1 MDDAIIDREQGAF
14 DELLNDEVDT
24 TVDEAENN
32 IEDIAVS
39 NNNYQI
45 YSGEAL
51 SCDEIYPVAAKES
64 TKMIVFVGP
73 IGSGKT
79 TIETTIYQL
88 FHESPMGELYFA
100 GSKTILG
107 YEQRAFYTR
116 IKSRGGNPV
125 TPRTV
130 VKMDQSFLHLKL
142 WQKDKDL
149 INNFMFADLSGEFF
163 ESHIGQ
169 VDEVKKNFPFMDRA
183 DYFVGVIDGE
193 LLAERRKMRSTV
205 SGIIEMIRTF
215 YDAELINQ
223 ECVLQV
229 VFSKYDLLSELENID
244 QIIAK
249 VKESI
254 EGNFEEKFSK
264 IEYFKVAAMPQ
275 DTSKFEIGHG
285 LNILLLSW
293 FNKNILEKYKARKEK
308 FEDLSEFDRLE
319 YKFRGI

>member
-1 MDDAIIDREQGAF
+1 MDDAIIDREQNDF
-14 DELLNDEVDT
+14 NELLNDEVDT
-24 TVDEAENN
+24 TVDETENN
-32 IEDIAVS
+32 TEDITAS

-51 SCDEIYPVAAKES
+51 SCEQIYQVAAKES

-100 GSKTILG
+100 GSKTLLG

-116 IKSRGGNPV
+116 IKSRGGSPV

-130 VKMDQSFLHLKL
+130 VKIDQSFLHLKL

-149 INNFMFADLSGEFF
+149 INNFMFADLSGESF

-169 VDEVKKNFPFMDRA
+169 VDEVKKSFPFMDRA
-183 DYFVGVIDGE
+183 DYIVGVIDGG

-215 YDAELINQ
+215 YDAELINE

-229 VFSKYDLLSELENID
+229 VFSKYDLLNELENID
-244 QIIAK
+244 QIIDK
-249 VKESI
+249 VKKNI
-254 EGNFEEKFSK
+254 EGSFEEKFSK

-285 LNILLLSW
+285 LNELLLSW
-293 FNKNILEKYKARKEK
+293 FKKNILEKYKAQKEK